1 MSDEIRYEPMN
12 EVKVGKYIM
21 IDGTPCKVVELEHSK
36 PGKHGSAK
44 VRITAIG
51 IFDGSK
57 KTLLSPSHGDVEVP
71 VINKKKAQVVS
82 VTGSTAQLMDLDTYE
97 TYETDLK
104 DDFKDLKAGSEVE
117 VVETMGKKAILRILS
132 GA

>member
-1 MSDEIRYEPMN
+1 MADEIRYEPMN
-12 EVKVGKYIM
+12 EIKTGKYIM

-71 VINKKKAQVVS
+71 VITKKRAQVVS
-82 VTGSTAQLMDLDTYE
+82 VTGSTVQLMDLENYE
-97 TYETDLK
+97 TFESDIK
-104 DDFKDLKAGSEVE
+104 EDFKDLKAGAEVE
-117 VVETMGKKAILRILS
+117 VIETMGKRALLRILS
-132 GA
+132 G